1 MKDFNRDEMRE
12 LDRATIENIGIP
24 GIILMENAGRGAA
37 QYFREKML
45 LIENISSE
53 SQDLRDLHS
62 SLSGFKVLIVNGRGN
77 NGGDGFVIAR
87 HMHNWGADVKILL
100 LCKGEDLHGDALVNY
115 RIAHSMK
122 LEIIDDFHQNM
133 LGSIDFSK
141 FDAIID
147 GIFGTGLTRK
157 IKGRAY
163 EIIAKINE
171 QKTHRVYAIDV
182 PSGLDVDSGMINGI
196 CVNADATA
204 TFGGMKT
211 GMTKNNGPLQ
221 CGEIRVIDI
230 SVPRRLYAD

>member
-1 MKDFNRDEMRE
+1 MKDFNRDEIRE
-12 LDRATIENIGIP
+12 LDRTTIENIGIP

-37 QYFREKML
+37 QYFREIML
-45 LIENISSE
+45 QIENISSE

-62 SLSGFKVLIVNGRGN
+62 SLSGFKILVVNGLGN

-100 LCKGEDLHGDALVNY
+100 LCKGEDLHGDAFVNY
-115 RIAHSMK
+115 RIARSMK
-122 LEIIDDFHQNM
+122 LEIIEDFHPRM
-133 LGSIDFSK
+133 LENFDFGK

-157 IKGRAY
+157 IKGNAY

-171 QKTHRVYAIDV
+171 QKTHHVYSVDI
-182 PSGLDVDSGMINGI
+182 PSGLDVDSGEIHGI

-204 TFGGMKT
+204 TFGGMKI
-211 GMTKNNGPLQ
+211 GMTKKNGPSQ

-230 SVPRRLYAD
+230 SIPRRLYAD